1 MPIPMIDEQ
10 NNNSNNEMNLT
21 LDENNKSNND
31 KIEEKKDL
39 QGANTIITKND
50 ISSTENVIK
59 LFEKVC
65 PKFLEMYEIK
75 ECIGAGSES
84 FVFKAIHSKSKKP
97 IAIKLIL
104 NDEEKNRNYSELNI
118 INKIKNK
125 NIITYYGVH
134 EIKKNELDCIIM
146 EYAKF
151 GNIRDF
157 QKNILKRE
165 DISEQLLCY
174 FTFQI
179 LNGLKYCNM
188 CKITHFDMKPQNII
202 IDDYLTAKIIDFSVS
217 LDYSKIN
224 SNKIKLPFR
233 GTSFYM
239 APEVI
244 KRKIINKKDLNKIDL
259 YSLGVILYHL
269 SFYTYPYNL
278 NNEDRSDYDKI
289 YNKITTNELTFNNEY
304 NSFSLHFIDFLK
316 RLLEKDI
323 NKRINIYEALN
334 HYWIKGGNILFNEKE
349 KILNV
354 NSFLMNLTSNY
365 IMSFNE
371 YINFID

>member
-1 MPIPMIDEQ
+1 ME
-10 NNNSNNEMNLT
+10 T
-21 LDENNKSNND
+21 
-31 KIEEKKDL
+31 
-39 QGANTIITKND
+39 
-50 ISSTENVIK
+50 
-59 LFEKVC
+59 F
-65 PKFLEMYEIK
+65 EIK
-75 ECIGAGSES
+75 ECIGTGSES

-97 IAIKLIL
+97 VAIKLIL
-104 NDEEKNRNYSELNI
+104 NNEEKTRNYSELNI
-118 INKIKNK
+118 TNKIKNK

-134 EIKKNELDCIIM
+134 ELKKNELDCIIM

-157 QKNILKRE
+157 QKNILKRK
-165 DISEQLLCY
+165 DLSEQLLCY

-188 CKITHFDMKPQNII
+188 CKITHFDLKPQNII

-244 KRKIINKKDLNKIDL
+244 KRKTINIKDLNKIDL

-278 NNEDRSDYDKI
+278 NIEDVNDYDKI
-289 YNKITTNELTFNNEY
+289 YNKITSNELTFNNED
-304 NSFSLHFIDFLK
+304 NSFSQHFINFLK
-316 RLLEKDI
+316 KLLEKDI

-349 KILNV
+349 KYYNCSSYLI
-354 NSFLMNLTSNY
+354 NLVTDH
-365 IMSFNE
+365 I
-371 YINFID
+371 INFDRYIKKIN

>member
-1 MPIPMIDEQ
+1 MPNLIKNSLNECDNIINNKINEQ
-10 NNNSNNEMNLT
+10 NMS
-21 LDENNKSNND
+21 
-31 KIEEKKDL
+31 IETT
-39 QGANTIITKND
+39 NRITKDD
-50 ISSTENVIK
+50 ISNCDNLVK
-59 LFEKVC
+59 LLKKIS
-65 PKFLEMYEIK
+65 PNFLEKFEIK
-75 ECIGAGSES
+75 GLIGSGSES
-84 FVFKAIHSKSKKP
+84 VVFKILNKINKEAY
-97 IAIKLIL
+97 AIKFIL
-104 NDEEKNRNYSELNI
+104 RENGENRNINEYNI
-118 INKIKNK
+118 ANKFKNNYIIK
-125 NIITYYGVH
+125 IYYVC

-157 QKNILKRE
+157 QKNILKRK
-165 DISEQLLCY
+165 DLSEQLLCY

-188 CKITHFDMKPQNII
+188 CKITHFDLKPQNII

-244 KRKIINKKDLNKIDL
+244 KRKTINIKDLNKIDL

-278 NNEDRSDYDKI
+278 NIEDVNDYDKI
-289 YNKITTNELTFNNEY
+289 YNKITSNELTFNNED
-304 NSFSLHFIDFLK
+304 NSISQYFIDFLK
-316 RLLEKDI
+316 KLLEKDI
-323 NKRINIYEALN
+323 NKRINIYEAMN
-334 HYWIKGGNILFNEKE
+334 HYWIKGANILFDEKE
-349 KILNV
+349 KTFNAGC
-354 NSFLMNLTSNY
+354 FLINLITDHL
-365 IMSFNE
+365 
-371 YINFID
+371 INFDTYIKV

>member
-1 MPIPMIDEQ
+1 MISHDP
-10 NNNSNNEMNLT
+10 NNIHNLKSRYLNEDTIEDSNNFEALNYTIKKRDL
-21 LDENNKSNND
+21 LNKN
-31 KIEEKKDL
+31 KL
-39 QGANTIITKND
+39 
-50 ISSTENVIK
+50 IK
-59 LFEKVC
+59 LLEIIS
-65 PKFLEMYEIK
+65 PKILQFYEIV
-75 ECIGAGSES
+75 ECIGLGSES
-84 FVFKAIHSKSKKP
+84 VIYKSIHKKTNRT
-97 IAIKLIL
+97 IAMKFIIKEKDEKININEYNIL
-104 NDEEKNRNYSELNI
+104 KKLKNF
-118 INKIKNK
+118 
-125 NIITYYGVH
+125 NIITYFGLY

-157 QKNILKRE
+157 QKNILKRK
-165 DISEQLLCY
+165 DLSEQLLCY

-188 CKITHFDMKPQNII
+188 CKITHFDLKPQNII

-244 KRKIINKKDLNKIDL
+244 KRKTINIKDLNKIDL